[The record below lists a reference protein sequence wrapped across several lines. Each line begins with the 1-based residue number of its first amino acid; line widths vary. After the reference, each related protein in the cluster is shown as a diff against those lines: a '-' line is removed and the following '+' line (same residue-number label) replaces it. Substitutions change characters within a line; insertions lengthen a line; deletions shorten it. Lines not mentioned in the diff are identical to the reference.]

1 MKKYTSTE
9 SEPVVASEPAAAY
22 GSDVNTTSDLI
33 KRMSRSDL
41 EVECYS
47 LEESKTRLLELVNR
61 HFQNR

>member
-1 MKKYTSTE
+1 MKKYTPTE
-9 SEPVVASEPAAAY
+9 SEPVVASESAMTY
-22 GSDVNTTSDLI
+22 GSGVNTTPDLI